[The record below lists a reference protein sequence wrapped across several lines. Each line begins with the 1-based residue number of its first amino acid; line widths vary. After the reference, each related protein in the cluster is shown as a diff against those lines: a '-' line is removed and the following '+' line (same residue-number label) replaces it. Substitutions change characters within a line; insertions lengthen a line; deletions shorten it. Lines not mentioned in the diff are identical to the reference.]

1 MRTERFAEK
10 RTARKSKAGKE
21 DKPAEKR
28 MTRGARGGRRKAG
41 DDEDRIKGTP
51 GVVCVCV
58 RVWVV
63 GLCGVCGLP
72 SLLCSVCRLPSA
84 GVLTRV

>member
-51 GVVCVCV
+51 GGV
-58 RVWVV
+58 RVRACVGGGVVWCLWVAFLV
-63 GLCGVCGLP
+63 V
-72 SLLCSVCRLPSA
+72 
-84 GVLTRV
+84 